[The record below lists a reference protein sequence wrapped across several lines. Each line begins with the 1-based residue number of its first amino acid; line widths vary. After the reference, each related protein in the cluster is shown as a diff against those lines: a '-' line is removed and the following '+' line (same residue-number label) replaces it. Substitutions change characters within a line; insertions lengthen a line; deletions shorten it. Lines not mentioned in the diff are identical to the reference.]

1 MKNLNALPC
10 NILSVLEDRQ
20 VGEGRGG
27 GGGGGGEGEEGM
39 REKASKWSPQALCNV
54 QWC

>member
-20 VGEGRGG
+20 GG
-27 GGGGGGEGEEGM
+27 GEGGGGEGESL
-39 REKASKWSPQALCNV
+39 KVASSGFV
-54 QWC
+54 